1 MRIAVAATVA
11 LAACSPGASPPA
23 DNASEPAAPTNA
35 SAAARPSGPVAGDR
49 LVGAVSDLDADISG
63 LNVRTSETQVVVDLP
78 ADTLFEF
85 DRADLTPA
93 ASTNLGKVADLIR
106 GAPAGTIAIVGYT
119 DAKGDD
125 SYNLAL
131 SERRAQAVVNW
142 MREQVGVRQRAFQAT
157 GKGEADPVAPNA
169 RPDGADDP
177 QGRAQNR
184 RVVVSI
190 PR

>member
-1 MRIAVAATVA
+1 MKRALIAALLVAGCSSETAVPGNDAAPSTTATP
-11 LAACSPGASPPA
+11 SPAASPSPSPA
-23 DNASEPAAPTNA
+23 T
-35 SAAARPSGPVAGDR
+35 AGN
-49 LVGAVSDLDADISG
+49 LVGASSALKADISG
-63 LNVRTSETQVVVDLP
+63 LSVRTSDTRVIVDLP

-85 DRADLTPA
+85 DRADLTSS
-93 ASTNLGKVADLIR
+93 ASDNLVKVAELIR
-106 GAPAGTIAIVGYT
+106 SAPAGSIEVAGYT

-142 MREQVGVRQRAFQAT
+142 MREQVGVRQRAFEVV
-157 GKGEADPVAPNA
+157 GKGEADPVASNA
-169 RPDGADDP
+169 RPDGSDDP
-177 QGRAQNR
+177 EGRAKNR